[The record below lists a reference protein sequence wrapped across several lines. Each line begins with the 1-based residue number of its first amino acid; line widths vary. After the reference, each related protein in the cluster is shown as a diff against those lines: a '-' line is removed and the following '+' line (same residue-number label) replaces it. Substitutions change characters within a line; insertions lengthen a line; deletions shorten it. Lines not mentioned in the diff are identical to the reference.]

1 MSNKTSDKNV
11 ANIERLNNFI
21 EAYKQ
26 TKEQSFIVDTINK
39 DFFFEFVDCLL
50 AEREQML
57 KEKQDYKQDIK
68 DFQNALN
75 EENLRCANYAIE
87 NNELKKRI
95 QELEEK
101 NKHLSNVS
109 DYETISLE
117 CVHLEEQLE
126 IANSRIQELEEENKK
141 LKAQHIF
148 TRNKATNE
156 EKAELYD
163 VIDKTIDTFLEQEKP
178 IWQQEMIKDKMS
190 LEEAL
195 SIVNEMY
202 QNKYKIIEKNNT
214 IYVDKLNDIKFTSLE
229 FASVRLLREV
239 QSLQY
244 KLENSIPEQVVKE
257 VLQNNRNKLFGM
269 TYLSKE
275 QYRTY
280 EMQIERIN
288 KIEQEL
294 LEGEK

>member
-1 MSNKTSDKNV
+1 MSNKTSDDNV

-95 QELEEK
+95 QELDKVIEYCKRFE
-101 NKHLSNVS
+101 
-109 DYETISLE
+109 YETE
-117 CVHLEEQLE
+117 P
-126 IANSRIQELEEENKK
+126 IQDDDYLTE
-141 LKAQHIF
+141 
-148 TRNKATNE
+148 R
-156 EKAELYD
+156 
-163 VIDKTIDTFLEQEKP
+163 
-178 IWQQEMIKDKMS
+178 
-190 LEEAL
+190 AL
-195 SIVNEMY
+195 VCG
-202 QNKYKIIEKNNT
+202 
-214 IYVDKLNDIKFTSLE
+214 DIL
-229 FASVRLLREV
+229 
-239 QSLQY
+239 
-244 KLENSIPEQVVKE
+244 
-257 VLQNNRNKLFGM
+257 
-269 TYLSKE
+269 
-275 QYRTY
+275 
-280 EMQIERIN
+280 
-288 KIEQEL
+288 EL

>member
-1 MSNKTSDKNV
+1 MSEADKIIESLKKSGKKVEEFYMSNKTSDNV

-50 AEREQML
+50 SEREQ
-57 KEKQDYKQDIK
+57 K
-68 DFQNALN
+68 D
-75 EENLRCANYAIE
+75 
-87 NNELKKRI
+87 KRI
-95 QELEEK
+95 QELEKK

-141 LKAQHIF
+141 LKAQHVF
-148 TRNKATNE
+148 TRNEATNQ

-163 VIDKTIDTFLEQEKP
+163 MIDKTIDTFLEQEKP

-195 SIVNEMY
+195 SIVDEMY
-202 QNKYKIIEKNNT
+202 QNKYKIIEENNT

-275 QYRTY
+275 QYRPY

-294 LEGEK
+294 LGGEK

>member
-1 MSNKTSDKNV
+1 MSNKTSDNV

-126 IANSRIQELEEENKK
+126 IANSRIQELEEE
-141 LKAQHIF
+141 
-148 TRNKATNE
+148 RNHWHGCFIVVMENSIAK
-156 EKAELYD
+156 EK
-163 VIDKTIDTFLEQEKP
+163 V
-178 IWQQEMIKDKMS
+178 KDKI
-190 LEEAL
+190 EEL
-195 SIVNEMY
+195 RNQINIDICIENNIEKHY
-202 QNKYKIIEKNNT
+202 ELKYKI
-214 IYVDKLNDIKFTSLE
+214 
-229 FASVRLLREV
+229 
-239 QSLQY
+239 
-244 KLENSIPEQVVKE
+244 E
-257 VLQNNRNKLFGM
+257 VLQ
-269 TYLSKE
+269 
-275 QYRTY
+275 
-280 EMQIERIN
+280 
-288 KIEQEL
+288 EL
-294 LEGEK
+294 LGGEGK

>member
-1 MSNKTSDKNV
+1 MSNKTSDNV

>member
-26 TKEQSFIVDTINK
+26 TKEQSFIVDSINK

-50 AEREQML
+50 SEREQML

-95 QELEEK
+95 QELEE
-101 NKHLSNVS
+101 
-109 DYETISLE
+109 
-117 CVHLEEQLE
+117 
-126 IANSRIQELEEENKK
+126 ENKK
-141 LKAQHIF
+141 LKAQCIF
-148 TRNKATNE
+148 TRNNNATDQ

-163 VIDKTIDTFLEQEKP
+163 MIDKTIDTFLEQEKP

-195 SIVNEMY
+195 SIVDEMY

-244 KLENSIPEQVVKE
+244 KLENSIPKQVVKE
-257 VLQNNRNKLFGM
+257 VLQNNRNELFGM
-269 TYLSKE
+269 TCLTKKKYKP
-275 QYRTY
+275 Y

-288 KIEQEL
+288 KIEREL
-294 LEGEK
+294 LEGERK

>member
-1 MSNKTSDKNV
+1 MSEADKIIESLKKSGKKVEEFYMSNKTSDNV

-95 QELEEK
+95 QELDKVIEYCKRFE
-101 NKHLSNVS
+101 
-109 DYETISLE
+109 YETE
-117 CVHLEEQLE
+117 P
-126 IANSRIQELEEENKK
+126 IQDDDYLTE
-141 LKAQHIF
+141 
-148 TRNKATNE
+148 R
-156 EKAELYD
+156 
-163 VIDKTIDTFLEQEKP
+163 
-178 IWQQEMIKDKMS
+178 
-190 LEEAL
+190 AL
-195 SIVNEMY
+195 VCG
-202 QNKYKIIEKNNT
+202 
-214 IYVDKLNDIKFTSLE
+214 DIL
-229 FASVRLLREV
+229 
-239 QSLQY
+239 
-244 KLENSIPEQVVKE
+244 
-257 VLQNNRNKLFGM
+257 
-269 TYLSKE
+269 
-275 QYRTY
+275 
-280 EMQIERIN
+280 
-288 KIEQEL
+288 EL